1 MTRRDTAKI
10 FDETIKNINSVV
22 VVIILCAG
30 MLAFVVLYNLI
41 SINIGE
47 RKKELATIKVLGFYE
62 NEVGMYIFR
71 EIFLLALM
79 GGAAGLVLG
88 VPLHQFVI
96 RAVEVDGMMFVR
108 QVAPT
113 SYLFSMVLTMVF
125 TAVVCLWTRRSLRT
139 IDMVESLK
147 APE

>member
-1 MTRRDTAKI
+1 
-10 FDETIKNINSVV
+10 
-22 VVIILCAG
+22 
-30 MLAFVVLYNLI
+30 
-41 SINIGE
+41 
-47 RKKELATIKVLGFYE
+47 
-62 NEVGMYIFR
+62 MYIFR